1 MSDLSD
7 DARAVAAAWFG
18 MSQPGQGHLR
28 FAMVQSKPSARA
40 QAGLDELL
48 AAGIISREDE
58 RSGAVTYRPLVSC
71 HEHQVW
77 AMKRLFDGT
86 AEASSF
92 RLVDPIEPGK
102 KPRKRAGTITV
113 APLPDSRSENTGGP
127 S

>member
-18 MSQPGQGHLR
+18 MSPPDGGSYLR

-58 RSGAVTYRPLVSC
+58 PSGAVTYRPLVSC
-71 HEHQVW
+71 HEHQAW

-86 AEASSF
+86 AEANSF

-102 KPRKRAGTITV
+102 KPRKRAGTITI
-113 APLPDSRSENTGGP
+113 APPLNRSETDGGP

>member
-40 QAGLDELL
+40 QAGLNELL

-58 RSGAVTYRPLVSC
+58 PSGAVTYRPLVSC
-71 HEHQVW
+71 YEHQVW

-86 AEASSF
+86 AEANSF
-92 RLVDPIEPGK
+92 RLVDPIEPRK
-102 KPRKRAGTITV
+102 KLRKRAGTITI
-113 APLPDSRSENTGGP
+113 APLPETGSDTGGP